1 MNLLDKTEIN
11 LHDEKKIKPIK
22 RKPVINKNDDK
33 I

>member
-22 RKPVINKNDDK
+22 LQGVVEVL
-33 I
+33 